1 MRNRIYLR
9 TTAGC
14 ECGSHGESDNS
25 SEEEDL
31 EAFFRMSDEI
41 LGIDVITANSSRAHG
56 PWGGALRNAE
66 VEPRRTPTPP
76 GYRRVPRADSTTEFR
91 STSEEEE
98 EERVITTVVDTGAR
112 YNYRA
117 HVTLNYNSIR

>member
-1 MRNRIYLR
+1 MCNRVYSRIN
-9 TTAGC
+9 AGC

-25 SEEEDL
+25 GEEEDL

-76 GYRRVPRADSTTEFR
+76 GYRRVPRADLTTEFR

-98 EERVITTVVDTGAR
+98 EERVITTVADTGAR
-112 YNYRA
+112 YNHPR
-117 HVTLNYNSIR
+117 TRNLKL